1 MSTDVRKVEDTG
13 WRRPL
18 EALVA
23 QPSQVRENFA
33 SHLDFTFNK
42 TLKSDAEKQA
52 AAIID
57 ADRKGMI
64 ARLNGWRSFV
74 PTRNV
79 TWAEVVDRLTNAFGV
94 PAQLDKTIEQREQH
108 LQKLFH
114 ERGLPKGSVLYS
126 VADAVHDGSVVKS
139 QTRRILFDPVRLVM
153 QTLQGITSLYTTDAA
168 PAVNCVYAIL
178 EMLHPAEVQ
187 TPFSAI
193 PEKL

>member
-1 MSTDVRKVEDTG
+1 MSTDVRKVEDSG

-23 QPSQVRENFA
+23 QPTMVRENFA
-33 SHLDFTFNK
+33 AHLDFTFSK
-42 TLKSDAEKQA
+42 VLVGDAEKQA

-64 ARLNGWRSFV
+64 ARLNGWRSFL

-79 TWAEVVDRLTNAFGV
+79 TWAEVVDRLTNAFSV
-94 PAQLDKTIEQREQH
+94 PAQLDKSLEQRERY
-108 LQKLFH
+108 LQRLFH

-126 VADAVHDGSVVKS
+126 VADAVHDGEVVKGG
-139 QTRRILFDPVRLVM
+139 TRRSVFDPVRLVM
-153 QTLQGITSLYTTDAA
+153 QTLNGLASLYTTAAA

-178 EMLHPAEVQ
+178 ELLHPAEVP
-187 TPFSAI
+187 TPFSAL